1 MPRVGLL
8 DAQLGMAVAEVFSE
22 YAREMEIFPEL
33 TRRKARRELEA

>member
-1 MPRVGLL
+1 VPRVGLL

-33 TRRKARRELEA
+33 TRRKARQLEA